1 MTLFCRDM
9 KTLSKYEKFLVDEE
23 AYFANRQFWNDAID
37 NVSPEPHEQWVITQ
51 FANGV
56 DFLDGNP
63 IASAL
68 YKQWNKAIRIIQVAT
83 NGSDFPVKLWLDY
96 VDYQEVKILEL
107 VLLVQP
113 RDEVYQRVI
122 DVMRFF
128 LFQSDAKKINKYVR
142 AFNAFNRR
150 AASLKKS
157 VEAMRSINPIATN
170 DLIKSTIETI
180 YNQRPKRKKQST

>member
-1 MTLFCRDM
+1 MR
-9 KTLSKYEKFLVDEE
+9 TLSKYENFLVDEE
-23 AYFANRQFWNDAID
+23 AYFANRQFWNDTID
-37 NVSPEPHEQWVITQ
+37 EVSPEPHEQWVTTQ

-68 YKQWNKAIRIIQVAT
+68 YKQWGKAIRIVQVA
-83 NGSDFPVKLWLDY
+83 NDNSAFPIRIWLDF
-96 VDYQEVKILEL
+96 VEYQETKILEL
-107 VLLVQP
+107 VVLVQP

-122 DVMRFF
+122 EVLTFF
-128 LFQSDAKKINKYVR
+128 LFQSDSKKISKYVR

-150 AASLKKS
+150 AASLKQS
-157 VEAMRSINPIATN
+157 VDAMRSISPVATN

-180 YNQRPKRKKQST
+180 YNQGLKRKKQST